1 MTTSKLAYEAAFPDG
16 FVTSVN
22 YVVPKE
28 LSDIAEKLEALDVE
42 DEDAVAEVRAEIKG
56 IEAGDYTFRFT
67 VEDGCEN
74 CPIDE
79 AKEPLP
85 LPLTAAEAQAIL
97 YGEYPIEEVFSD
109 LCNEP
114 LGEDFINDL
123 AEKKDFCD
131 EYVNY
136 SCGGSCDELDYYL
149 DAWKY
154 IIDHIV
160 SGQITESRSIHGL
173 NILTSA
179 IIKRKQPSRNGTKL
193 IENGE
198 FTEYFQYTPAIR
210 KLIYTTG

>member
-1 MTTSKLAYEAAFPDG
+1 MTTSKLAYETAFPDG

-22 YVVPKE
+22 YVVPEE

-42 DEDAVAEVRAEIKG
+42 DEDAVAEVMDEMGIRGIAGETVAEVRAEIEG

-74 CPIDE
+74 CPTDE
-79 AKEPLP
+79 AEEP
-85 LPLTAAEAQAIL
+85 LPLTAAAIL
-97 YGEYPIEEVFSD
+97 YGEYPIEEVFSG

-160 SGQITESRSIHGL
+160 SGQITESTL
-173 NILTSA
+173 D
-179 IIKRKQPSRNGTKL
+179 SRL
-193 IENGE
+193 
-198 FTEYFQYTPAIR
+198 EYFDECYYQEE
-210 KLIYTTG
+210 TTVEK

>member
-22 YVVPKE
+22 YVVPEE
-28 LSDIAEKLEALDVE
+28 LSDIAEKLEAFDVE

-79 AKEPLP
+79 AEEP
-85 LPLTAAEAQAIL
+85 LPLTAAEAIL

-123 AEKKDFCD
+123 AEKKIFAM
-131 EYVNY
+131 NM
-136 SCGGSCDELDYYL
+136 S
-149 DAWKY
+149 
-154 IIDHIV
+154 IIV
-160 SGQITESRSIHGL
+160 AEAVAT
-173 NILTSA
+173 NSA
-179 IIKRKQPSRNGTKL
+179 IILMLGNISLTTL
-193 IENGE
+193 
-198 FTEYFQYTPAIR
+198 FQVR
-210 KLIYTTG
+210 

>member
-42 DEDAVAEVRAEIKG
+42 
-56 IEAGDYTFRFT
+56 AGDYTFRFT

-74 CPIDE
+74 CPTDE
-79 AKEPLP
+79 AEEP
-85 LPLTAAEAQAIL
+85 LPLTAAETIL

-114 LGEDFINDL
+114 LSEDLINDL

-131 EYVNY
+131 DM
-136 SCGGSCDELDYYL
+136 S
-149 DAWKY
+149 
-154 IIDHIV
+154 IIVAEAVATNSTI
-160 SGQITESRSIHGL
+160 ILMHG
-173 NILTSA
+173 NISLT
-179 IIKRKQPSRNGTKL
+179 TL
-193 IENGE
+193 
-198 FTEYFQYTPAIR
+198 FQVR
-210 KLIYTTG
+210 

>member
-74 CPIDE
+74 CPTDE
-79 AKEPLP
+79 AEEP

-149 DAWKY
+149 DVWKY
-154 IIDHIV
+154 IIDHII
-160 SGQITESRSIHGL
+160 SGQITESTLDSWL
-173 NILTSA
+173 
-179 IIKRKQPSRNGTKL
+179 
-193 IENGE
+193 
-198 FTEYFQYTPAIR
+198 EYFDECYYQE
-210 KLIYTTG
+210 KTTVEKWHKAN

>member
-1 MTTSKLAYEAAFPDG
+1 MTTSILAYEAAFPDG

-22 YVVPKE
+22 YVVPEE

-74 CPIDE
+74 CPTDE
-79 AKEPLP
+79 AE
-85 LPLTAAEAQAIL
+85 EQAIL

-123 AEKKDFCD
+123 AEKKNFCD

-136 SCGGSCDELDYYL
+136 SCGGSCD
-149 DAWKY
+149 
-154 IIDHIV
+154 
-160 SGQITESRSIHGL
+160 
-173 NILTSA
+173 
-179 IIKRKQPSRNGTKL
+179 
-193 IENGE
+193 
-198 FTEYFQYTPAIR
+198 
-210 KLIYTTG
+210 

>member
-1 MTTSKLAYEAAFPDG
+1 M
-16 FVTSVN
+16 
-22 YVVPKE
+22 
-28 LSDIAEKLEALDVE
+28 
-42 DEDAVAEVRAEIKG
+42 
-56 IEAGDYTFRFT
+56 
-67 VEDGCEN
+67 EDGCEN

-79 AKEPLP
+79 AEEP
-85 LPLTAAEAQAIL
+85 LPLTAAEAIL

-109 LCNEP
+109 LCNEQ

-154 IIDHIV
+154 IIDHII
-160 SGQITESRSIHGL
+160 SGQITESTLDSWL
-173 NILTSA
+173 EYLTSV

-198 FTEYFQYTPAIR
+198 FSINAQTICRHAGPQSVLSICQQS
-210 KLIYTTG
+210 LIFPKIKI

>member
-22 YVVPKE
+22 YVVPKK
-28 LSDIAEKLEALDVE
+28 LSDITEKLEALDVE

-74 CPIDE
+74 CPTDE
-79 AKEPLP
+79 AEEP

-123 AEKKDFCD
+123 AEKKDFCST
-131 EYVNY
+131 YVNY

-160 SGQITESRSIHGL
+160 SGQITESTLDSWL
-173 NILTSA
+173 
-179 IIKRKQPSRNGTKL
+179 
-193 IENGE
+193 
-198 FTEYFQYTPAIR
+198 EYFDECYYQEE
-210 KLIYTTG
+210 TTVEKWHRTN

>member
-1 MTTSKLAYEAAFPDG
+1 MTTFKLAYEAVFPDG

-28 LSDIAEKLEALDVE
+28 LSDIAEKLEAFDVE

-74 CPIDE
+74 CPTDE
-79 AKEPLP
+79 AEEP
-85 LPLTAAEAQAIL
+85 LPLTAAEAQAQAIL

-123 AEKKDFCD
+123 AEKKIFAM
-131 EYVNY
+131 NM
-136 SCGGSCDELDYYL
+136 S
-149 DAWKY
+149 
-154 IIDHIV
+154 IIVAEAVATNLTI
-160 SGQITESRSIHGL
+160 ILMHG
-173 NILTSA
+173 NISLT
-179 IIKRKQPSRNGTKL
+179 TL
-193 IENGE
+193 
-198 FTEYFQYTPAIR
+198 FQVR
-210 KLIYTTG
+210 

>member
-28 LSDIAEKLEALDVE
+28 LSDIAEKREALDVE

-74 CPIDE
+74 CPADE
-79 AKEPLP
+79 AEKPLPLP
-85 LPLTAAEAQAIL
+85 LPLTAAAIL

-114 LGEDFINDL
+114 LGEDFINDM
-123 AEKKDFCD
+123 AEKKIFAM
-131 EYVNY
+131 NM
-136 SCGGSCDELDYYL
+136 S
-149 DAWKY
+149 
-154 IIDHIV
+154 IIVAEAVATNSTI
-160 SGQITESRSIHGL
+160 ILMHG
-173 NILTSA
+173 NISLT
-179 IIKRKQPSRNGTKL
+179 TL
-193 IENGE
+193 
-198 FTEYFQYTPAIR
+198 FQVR
-210 KLIYTTG
+210 

>member
-74 CPIDE
+74 CPTDE
-79 AKEPLP
+79 A
-85 LPLTAAEAQAIL
+85 AEAIL

-109 LCNEP
+109 LC
-114 LGEDFINDL
+114 
-123 AEKKDFCD
+123 
-131 EYVNY
+131 
-136 SCGGSCDELDYYL
+136 
-149 DAWKY
+149 
-154 IIDHIV
+154 
-160 SGQITESRSIHGL
+160 Q
-173 NILTSA
+173 
-179 IIKRKQPSRNGTKL
+179 
-193 IENGE
+193 
-198 FTEYFQYTPAIR
+198 
-210 KLIYTTG
+210 

>member
-22 YVVPKE
+22 YVVPEE

-42 DEDAVAEVRAEIKG
+42 DEYAEAEVRAEIEG
-56 IEAGDYTFRFT
+56 IEADDYTFRFT

-74 CPIDE
+74 CLTDE
-79 AKEPLP
+79 AEEP
-85 LPLTAAEAQAIL
+85 LPLTAAEAIL

-109 LCNEP
+109 FCNEP

-160 SGQITESRSIHGL
+160 SGQITEATLDSWL
-173 NILTSA
+173 
-179 IIKRKQPSRNGTKL
+179 
-193 IENGE
+193 
-198 FTEYFQYTPAIR
+198 EYFDECYYQEE
-210 KLIYTTG
+210 TTVEEWHKTN

>member
-22 YVVPKE
+22 YVVPKK
-28 LSDIAEKLEALDVE
+28 LSDITEKLEALDVE
-42 DEDAVAEVRAEIKG
+42 DEDVVAEVRAEIKG

-74 CPIDE
+74 CPTDE
-79 AKEPLP
+79 A
-85 LPLTAAEAQAIL
+85 AEAIL

-114 LGEDFINDL
+114 FGEDFINDL

-136 SCGGSCDELDYYL
+136 SCGGSCD
-149 DAWKY
+149 
-154 IIDHIV
+154 
-160 SGQITESRSIHGL
+160 
-173 NILTSA
+173 
-179 IIKRKQPSRNGTKL
+179 
-193 IENGE
+193 
-198 FTEYFQYTPAIR
+198 
-210 KLIYTTG
+210 

>member
-22 YVVPKE
+22 YVVPEE

-42 DEDAVAEVRAEIKG
+42 DEDAVAEVRAEIEG

-79 AKEPLP
+79 AEEPLPLP

-123 AEKKDFCD
+123 AEKKIFAM
-131 EYVNY
+131 NM
-136 SCGGSCDELDYYL
+136 S
-149 DAWKY
+149 
-154 IIDHIV
+154 IIVAEAVATNSTI
-160 SGQITESRSIHGL
+160 ILMHG
-173 NILTSA
+173 NISLT
-179 IIKRKQPSRNGTKL
+179 TL
-193 IENGE
+193 
-198 FTEYFQYTPAIR
+198 FQVR
-210 KLIYTTG
+210 

>member
-1 MTTSKLAYEAAFPDG
+1 MTTSKLAYETAFPDG

-22 YVVPKE
+22 SVVPEE
-28 LSDIAEKLEALDVE
+28 LSDITEKLEALDVE

-74 CPIDE
+74 CPTDE
-79 AKEPLP
+79 TEEPLP
-85 LPLTAAEAQAIL
+85 LPLPAAAQAIL

-160 SGQITESRSIHGL
+160 SGQITEATLDSWL
-173 NILTSA
+173 
-179 IIKRKQPSRNGTKL
+179 
-193 IENGE
+193 
-198 FTEYFQYTPAIR
+198 EYFDECYYQAKRSSQGTALSFKNPLNFQYS
-210 KLIYTTG
+210 

>member
-1 MTTSKLAYEAAFPDG
+1 MTTSKLAYEAAFTDG

-42 DEDAVAEVRAEIKG
+42 NEDAVAEVRAEIKG

-74 CPIDE
+74 CPTDE

-85 LPLTAAEAQAIL
+85 LTAVEAQAIL

-114 LGEDFINDL
+114 LSEDFINDL
-123 AEKKDFCD
+123 AAEKKDFCD
-131 EYVNY
+131 DM
-136 SCGGSCDELDYYL
+136 S
-149 DAWKY
+149 
-154 IIDHIV
+154 IIVAEAVATNSTI
-160 SGQITESRSIHGL
+160 ILMHG
-173 NILTSA
+173 NISLT
-179 IIKRKQPSRNGTKL
+179 TL
-193 IENGE
+193 
-198 FTEYFQYTPAIR
+198 FQVR
-210 KLIYTTG
+210 

>member
-22 YVVPKE
+22 YAVPKE

-74 CPIDE
+74 CPTDE

-85 LPLTAAEAQAIL
+85 LTAAEEAIL

-123 AEKKDFCD
+123 AEEKIFAM
-131 EYVNY
+131 NM
-136 SCGGSCDELDYYL
+136 S
-149 DAWKY
+149 
-154 IIDHIV
+154 IIVAEAVATNSTI
-160 SGQITESRSIHGL
+160 ILMHG
-173 NILTSA
+173 NISLT
-179 IIKRKQPSRNGTKL
+179 TL
-193 IENGE
+193 
-198 FTEYFQYTPAIR
+198 FQVR
-210 KLIYTTG
+210 

>member
-22 YVVPKE
+22 YVVPKK
-28 LSDIAEKLEALDVE
+28 LSDIAEKMEALDVE
-42 DEDAVAEVRAEIKG
+42 EEDAVAEVRAEIKG

-79 AKEPLP
+79 AEEPLP
-85 LPLTAAEAQAIL
+85 LPLPLPLPAAEAQAIL

-114 LGEDFINDL
+114 LSEDFINDL

-136 SCGGSCDELDYYL
+136 SCGGSCD
-149 DAWKY
+149 
-154 IIDHIV
+154 
-160 SGQITESRSIHGL
+160 
-173 NILTSA
+173 
-179 IIKRKQPSRNGTKL
+179 
-193 IENGE
+193 
-198 FTEYFQYTPAIR
+198 
-210 KLIYTTG
+210 

>member
-22 YVVPKE
+22 YVVPKK

-74 CPIDE
+74 CPTDE
-79 AKEPLP
+79 AEKP

-109 LCNEP
+109 YN
-114 LGEDFINDL
+114 DIND
-123 AEKKDFCD
+123 D
-131 EYVNY
+131 
-136 SCGGSCDELDYYL
+136 
-149 DAWKY
+149 
-154 IIDHIV
+154 
-160 SGQITESRSIHGL
+160 TRM
-173 NILTSA
+173 
-179 IIKRKQPSRNGTKL
+179 
-193 IENGE
+193 
-198 FTEYFQYTPAIR
+198 
-210 KLIYTTG
+210 

>member
-1 MTTSKLAYEAAFPDG
+1 M
-16 FVTSVN
+16 
-22 YVVPKE
+22 
-28 LSDIAEKLEALDVE
+28 
-42 DEDAVAEVRAEIKG
+42 
-56 IEAGDYTFRFT
+56 
-67 VEDGCEN
+67 EDGCEN
-74 CPIDE
+74 CPTDE
-79 AKEPLP
+79 AEES

-97 YGEYPIEEVFSD
+97 YGEYPIEEVFPD

-160 SGQITESRSIHGL
+160 SGQITESTL
-173 NILTSA
+173 D
-179 IIKRKQPSRNGTKL
+179 SRL
-193 IENGE
+193 
-198 FTEYFQYTPAIR
+198 EYFDECYYQEE
-210 KLIYTTG
+210 TTVEKWHKTN